1 MNIYKKI
8 FIALIII
15 IFSYIFW
22 RLISKRNQIIKNIEP
37 FSFNILPDTANSQL
51 NKLKDTILKIDMNS
65 LPVTYYNLPMMD
77 FCIKG
82 SYNSAY
88 TGKFINIDMLIYQ
101 LSRGC
106 RFFDFEVFYIE
117 NPESR
122 IFSPQV
128 AYSTDKKYSTM
139 DCENSILLDNILSA
153 LVSNAFSTQNSP
165 NNKDPLFINLRI
177 KSNNNKV
184 YKAVASSVD
193 YTIKNK
199 LYTGTITK
207 KTPMKDLMGKIV
219 LCIDK
224 TVNYSYKDYTNCDKT
239 DKTCYDLKKYTNIES
254 GSENMIL
261 NRYTNILNKKNVS
274 LIIKDDNLSTNTIS
288 MNLVLP
294 DIMPENAPNPD
305 IQQFIIDHGCQI
317 VPFKFYQKDDNLYK
331 YEEFFNDTK
340 GGTVPLS
347 VAIMYFKKKNQ

>member
-8 FIALIII
+8 LIALIII

-22 RLISKRNQIIKNIEP
+22 RLISKRNQIIKNTEP
-37 FSFNILPDTANSQL
+37 FSFNIIPDSATSDL
-51 NKLKDTILKIDMNS
+51 NKVKDTILTIDMNS
-65 LPVTYYNLPMMD
+65 LPEMYHSLPLMD

-88 TGKFINIDMLIYQ
+88 TGKFINIDMLTYQ
-101 LSRGC
+101 LKRGC

-128 AYSTDKKYSTM
+128 AYSTDKNFTTM

-153 LVSNAFSTQNSP
+153 LVANAFSTQNSP
-165 NNKDPLFINLRI
+165 NSKDPLFINLRI
-177 KSNNNKV
+177 KSNDTKV

-199 LYTGTITK
+199 LYTGKITK

-254 GSENMIL
+254 GSENMML
-261 NRYTNILNKKNVS
+261 NRYTKILNEKNVK
-274 LIIKDDNLSTNTIS
+274 LIIKDDNLSTNVES
-288 MNLVLP
+288 MNLALP
-294 DIMPENAPNPD
+294 DTIPENAPNPNV
-305 IQQFIIDHGCQI
+305 QQFIIDHGCQI

-331 YEEFFNDTK
+331 YEEFFNDAK
-340 GGTVPLS
+340 GGTVPMS

>member
-1 MNIYKKI
+1 MNIYKKF

-22 RLISKRNQIIKNIEP
+22 RLISKRNQLIKNTEP
-37 FSFNILPDTANSQL
+37 FSFNIIPDTATSEL
-51 NKLKDTILKIDMNS
+51 NKLKDSFIKIDMNS
-65 LPVTYYNLPMMD
+65 LPSVYHSLPLKE

-88 TGKFINIDMLIYQ
+88 TGKYINIDMITYQ

-128 AYSTDKKYSTM
+128 AYSTDNNFSTM
-139 DCENSILLDNILSA
+139 DCENSILLDNLLSA

-165 NNKDPLFINLRI
+165 NNTDPLFINLRI

-184 YKAVASSVD
+184 YKAVASSID
-193 YTIKNK
+193 YTIKGN
-199 LYTGTITK
+199 LYKGIITK
-207 KTPMKDLMGKIV
+207 ETLMKNLMGKVI

-224 TVNYSYKDYTNCDKT
+224 TVNYSYKDYTNCDKN
-239 DKTCYDLKKYTNIES
+239 DKACYDLKKYTNIES

-261 NRYTNILNKKNVS
+261 NQYIKILNEKNLS
-274 LIIKDDNLSTNTIS
+274 LIIKDNNLNTTVQN

-294 DIMPENAPNPD
+294 DTIPENAPNPE
-305 IQQFIIDHGCQI
+305 IKQFIMNHGCQI
-317 VPFKFYQKDDNLYK
+317 VPFKFYQKDEGLYK

-340 GGTVPLS
+340 GGIVPMS
-347 VAIMYFKKKNQ
+347 VAIMYFKKKDQ

>member
-199 LYTGTITK
+199 LYTGKITK

-274 LIIKDDNLSTNTIS
+274 LIIKDDNLSTNTSS

-294 DIMPENAPNPD
+294 DTMPENAPNPD

>member
-8 FIALIII
+8 VIALIII

-22 RLISKRNQIIKNIEP
+22 RLISKRNQLKKNTEP
-37 FSFNILPDTANSQL
+37 FSFNIIPDSASSDL
-51 NKLKDTILKIDMNS
+51 NKLKDTIIKIDMNS
-65 LPVTYYNLPMMD
+65 LPVVYHSLPLMD

-82 SYNSAY
+82 SYNSAF
-88 TGKFINIDMLIYQ
+88 TGKYINIDMLTYE

-106 RFFDFEVFYIE
+106 RFFDFEVFFIE

-128 AYSTDKKYSTM
+128 AYSTDTNFSTM

-165 NNKDPLFINLRI
+165 NSKDPLFINLRI
-177 KSNNNKV
+177 KSNNSKV
-184 YKAVASSVD
+184 YKAVASSID
-193 YTIKNK
+193 FTIKNM
-199 LYTGTITK
+199 LYKGNVTK
-207 KTPMKDLMGKIV
+207 NTPMKDLMGKIV

-224 TVNYSYKDYTNCDKT
+224 TINYNYRDYTNCDKT
-239 DKTCYDLKKYTNIES
+239 DKACYDLKTYTNIES
-254 GSENMIL
+254 GSENMVL
-261 NRYTNILNKKNVS
+261 NRYTNTLNEKNVK
-274 LIIKDDNLSTNTIS
+274 LMIKDNNLNTNVQT

-294 DIMPENAPNPD
+294 DTIPDNAPNPN
-305 IQQFIIDHGCQI
+305 IQQFLIDHGSQI
-317 VPFKFYQKDDNLYK
+317 VPFKFYKKDEGLYK

-340 GGTVPLS
+340 GGIVPMS
-347 VAIMYFKKKNQ
+347 VAIIYYKKKNQ

>member
-1 MNIYKKI
+1 MNIYKKF

-51 NKLKDTILKIDMNS
+51 NKLKDTMLKIDMNS

-199 LYTGTITK
+199 LYTGEITK

-261 NRYTNILNKKNVS
+261 NRYTNILNEKNVS
-274 LIIKDDNLSTNTIS
+274 LIIKDDNLSTNTSS
-288 MNLVLP
+288 MNLILP
-294 DIMPENAPNPD
+294 DTMPENAPNPD

>member
-8 FIALIII
+8 VIALIII

-22 RLISKRNQIIKNIEP
+22 RLISKRNQLKKNTEP
-37 FSFNILPDTANSQL
+37 FSFNIIPDSASSDL
-51 NKLKDTILKIDMNS
+51 NKLKDTIIKIDMNS
-65 LPVTYYNLPMMD
+65 LPEVYHSLPLMD

-82 SYNSAY
+82 SYNSAF
-88 TGKFINIDMLIYQ
+88 TGKYINIDMLTYE

-106 RFFDFEVFYIE
+106 RFFDFEVFFIE

-128 AYSTDKKYSTM
+128 AYSTDTNFSTM

-165 NNKDPLFINLRI
+165 NSKDPLFINLRI
-177 KSNNNKV
+177 KSNNSKV
-184 YKAVASSVD
+184 YKAVASSID
-193 YTIKNK
+193 FTIKNM
-199 LYTGTITK
+199 LYKGKVTK
-207 KTPMKDLMGKIV
+207 NTPMKDLMGKIV

-224 TVNYSYKDYTNCDKT
+224 TINYNYRDYTNCDKT
-239 DKTCYDLKKYTNIES
+239 DKACYDLKNYTNIES
-254 GSENMIL
+254 GGENMVL
-261 NRYTNILNKKNVS
+261 SRYTNTLNEKNVK
-274 LIIKDDNLSTNTIS
+274 LMIKDNNLNTNVQT

-294 DIMPENAPNPD
+294 DTIPDNAPNPN
-305 IQQFIIDHGCQI
+305 IQQFLIDHGSQI
-317 VPFKFYQKDDNLYK
+317 VPFKFYKKDEGLYK

-340 GGTVPLS
+340 GGIVPMS
-347 VAIMYFKKKNQ
+347 VAIIYYKKKNQ

>member
-1 MNIYKKI
+1 MNIYKKV

-22 RLISKRNQIIKNIEP
+22 RLISKRNQIIKNTEP
-37 FSFNILPDTANSQL
+37 FSFNIIPDAATSQL
-51 NKLKDTILKIDMNS
+51 NSLKDNIIKINMNS
-65 LPVTYYNLPMMD
+65 LPKAYHSLPLMD

-88 TGKFINIDMLIYQ
+88 TGKYINIDMLIYQ

-128 AYSTDKKYSTM
+128 AYSTDTNFATM

-153 LVSNAFSTQNSP
+153 IVSNAFSSQNTP

-177 KSNNNKV
+177 KSNNKKV
-184 YKAVASSVD
+184 YKAVASSID
-193 YTIKNK
+193 YTIKND
-199 LYTGTITK
+199 LYKGIITK
-207 KTPMKDLMGKIV
+207 NTLMKDLMGKVV

-224 TVNYSYKDYTNCDKT
+224 TVNYSYKDYTNCDKN
-239 DKTCYDLKKYTNIES
+239 DKACYDLKKYTNIES
-254 GSENMIL
+254 GSENMNLYRYNSLL
-261 NRYTNILNKKNVS
+261 NQKNTS
-274 LIIKDDNLSTNTIS
+274 LMIKDNNLNTNVQN
-288 MNLVLP
+288 MKLVLP
-294 DIMPENAPNPD
+294 DIMPENGPNPV
-305 IQQFIIDHGCQI
+305 IQQFIMNHGCQI
-317 VPFKFYQKDDNLYK
+317 VPFKFYQKDEGLYK

-340 GGTVPLS
+340 GGIVPMS
-347 VAIMYFKKKNQ
+347 VAIIYFKKKDQ

>member
-8 FIALIII
+8 FIALIVI

-22 RLISKRNQIIKNIEP
+22 RLITKRNQIIKNTEP
-37 FSFNILPDTANSQL
+37 FSFNIIPDSANSDL
-51 NKLKDTILKIDMNS
+51 NKLKDKIIKINMNS
-65 LPVTYYNLPMMD
+65 LPTTYHSLPLMD

-88 TGKFINIDMLIYQ
+88 TGKYINIDMLIYQ

-128 AYSTDKKYSTM
+128 AYSTDANFVSM
-139 DCENSILLDNILSA
+139 DCENSILLDNVLSA
-153 LVSNAFSTQNSP
+153 LISNCFSTQNAP

-177 KSNNNKV
+177 KSNNDKV

-199 LYTGTITK
+199 LYTGKITK
-207 KTPMKDLMGKIV
+207 NTPMKDLMGKIV

-224 TVNYSYKDYTNCDKT
+224 TVNYKYKDYTNCNQD
-239 DKTCYDLKKYTNIES
+239 DKTCYNLKNYTNIES
-254 GSENMIL
+254 GSENMVL
-261 NRYTNILNKKNVS
+261 NRYINVLNQKNVK
-274 LIIKDDNLSTNTIS
+274 LMIKDNNLNTNVEN

-294 DIMPENAPNPD
+294 DTIPENAPNPE
-305 IQQFIIDHGCQI
+305 IQQFIMDYGCQI
-317 VPFKFYQKDDNLYK
+317 VPFKFYQKDEGLYK
-331 YEEFFNDTK
+331 YEEFFNDTN

-347 VAIMYFKKKNQ
+347 VAIIYFKKKNQ

>member
-22 RLISKRNQIIKNIEP
+22 RLISKRNQIVKNTEP
-37 FSFNILPDTANSQL
+37 FSFNIIPDSANSQL
-51 NKLKDTILKIDMNS
+51 NNLKDSIIKTNMNS
-65 LPVTYYNLPMMD
+65 LPKAYYNLPLMD

-88 TGKFINIDMLIYQ
+88 TGKYINIDMLIYQ

-117 NPESR
+117 NSESR

-128 AYSTDKKYSTM
+128 AYSTDNNFATM
-139 DCENSILLDNILSA
+139 DCENSILLDNVLSA
-153 LVSNAFSTQNSP
+153 IVSNAFSSQNTP

-177 KSNNNKV
+177 KSKNKKV
-184 YKAVASSVD
+184 YKAVASTID
-193 YTIKNK
+193 FTIKNN
-199 LYTGTITK
+199 LYEGKVTK
-207 KTPMKDLMGKIV
+207 NTPMKDLMRKVV

-224 TVNYSYKDYTNCDKT
+224 TIDFSYKDYTNCDKG
-239 DKTCYDLKKYTNIES
+239 DKSCYDLKTYTNVES

-261 NRYTNILNKKNVS
+261 NRYNSLLNQKNISLMIKDNNLNTNIQN
-274 LIIKDDNLSTNTIS
+274 
-288 MNLVLP
+288 MNMVLP
-294 DIMPENAPNPD
+294 DIVPENAPNPV
-305 IQQFIIDHGCQI
+305 IQQFIMNYGCQI
-317 VPFKFYQKDDNLYK
+317 VPFKFYQKDEGLYK
-331 YEEFFNDTK
+331 YEEFFNDVN
-340 GGTVPLS
+340 GGVIPLS
-347 VAIMYFKKKNQ
+347 VAIIYFKKKDQ

>member
-22 RLISKRNQIIKNIEP
+22 RLITKRNQIIKNTEP
-37 FSFNILPDTANSQL
+37 FSFNIIPDSANSDL
-51 NKLKDTILKIDMNS
+51 NKLKDSIIKINMNS
-65 LPVTYYNLPMMD
+65 LPTTYHSLPLMD

-88 TGKFINIDMLIYQ
+88 TGKYINIDMLIYQ

-128 AYSTDKKYSTM
+128 AYSTDPNFVSM

-153 LVSNAFSTQNSP
+153 LISNGFSTQNAP

-177 KSNNNKV
+177 KSNNDKV

-199 LYTGTITK
+199 LYTGKITK
-207 KTPMKDLMGKIV
+207 NTPMKDLMGKIV

-224 TVNYSYKDYTNCDKT
+224 TVNYKYKDYTNCNT
-239 DKTCYDLKKYTNIES
+239 NDKTCYDLKKYTNIES
-254 GSENMIL
+254 GSENMVL
-261 NRYTNILNKKNVS
+261 NRYINVLNQKNVK
-274 LIIKDDNLSTNTIS
+274 LMIKDNNLNTNVEN
-288 MNLVLP
+288 MNLILP
-294 DIMPENAPNPD
+294 DTVPENAPNPE
-305 IQQFIIDHGCQI
+305 IQQFIMDYGCQI
-317 VPFKFYQKDDNLYK
+317 VPFKFYQKDEGLYK

-340 GGTVPLS
+340 GGIVPLS
-347 VAIMYFKKKNQ
+347 VAIIYFKKKNQ